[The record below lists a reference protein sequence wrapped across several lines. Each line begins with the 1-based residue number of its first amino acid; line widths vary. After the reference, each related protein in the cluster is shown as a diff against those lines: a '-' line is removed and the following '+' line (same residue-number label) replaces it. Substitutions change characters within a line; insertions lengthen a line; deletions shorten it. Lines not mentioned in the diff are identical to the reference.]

1 MKKTGTAIILCG
13 GKSSRMGFDKSK
25 YEINGKLLIEL
36 CAEKLG
42 FIFGEVLLV
51 TKDTDKFKG
60 LKYKIIEDNADD
72 FAPVLGIYKG
82 LLEAGSHFSFI
93 IACDMP
99 VINLDYIEYLIKR
112 LENSSFPPDGL
123 ISMNGSFIEPFYSFY
138 SKNMLK
144 KIKANIDRKDY
155 KITNSINMCDVEFVD
170 TEIIK
175 KYTENIDIFT
185 NLNYPCD
192 LEIFSGTFIKE
203 LCQNDKKYRNNKI

>member
-25 YEINGKLLIEL
+25 YEINGKLLIEI
-36 CAEKLG
+36 CAEKLSSV
-42 FIFGEVLLV
+42 FEEVLLV

-60 LKYKIIEDNADD
+60 LGYKVIGDNAGAY
-72 FAPVLGIYKG
+72 APVFGIYRG

-99 VINLDYIEYLIKR
+99 VINLNYINYLIER
-112 LENSSFPPDGL
+112 LENESFPPDGL

-144 KIKANIDRKDY
+144 KIKYNIDMKNY
-155 KITNSINMCDVEFVD
+155 KITDSINMCNIEFIN

-175 KYTENIDIFT
+175 KYAGNIDIFT

-192 LEIFSGTFIKE
+192 LEIFSGAFIKE
-203 LCQNDKKYRNNKI
+203 LCLNDKKY

>member
-25 YEINGKLLIEL
+25 YEINGKLLIEI

-42 FIFGEVLLV
+42 SVFEEVLLV

-60 LKYKIIEDNADD
+60 LGYKIIGDQAGNY
-72 FAPVLGIYKG
+72 APVLGIYRG
-82 LLEAGSHFSFI
+82 LLEAESHFSFI

-99 VINLDYIEYLIKR
+99 VIKLNYINYLIER
-112 LENSSFPPDGL
+112 LENSSFLPDGL
-123 ISMNGSFIEPFYSFY
+123 MSMNGSFIEPFYSFY

-144 KIKANIDRKDY
+144 KIKHNIDMEDY
-155 KITNSINMCDVEFVD
+155 KITNSINMCNVEFIN

-175 KYTENIDIFT
+175 KYAGSTDIFT

-192 LEIFSGTFIKE
+192 LEIFSGAFIEE
-203 LCQNDKKYRNNKI
+203 LCLNDKKY